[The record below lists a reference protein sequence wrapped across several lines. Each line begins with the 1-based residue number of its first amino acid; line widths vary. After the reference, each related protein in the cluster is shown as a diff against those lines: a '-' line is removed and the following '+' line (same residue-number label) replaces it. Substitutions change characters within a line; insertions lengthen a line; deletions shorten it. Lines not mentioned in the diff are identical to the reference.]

1 MKETVQFEKPIS
13 VVMPVFNS
21 QVSYLKEAVDSILTQ
36 TFKDFEFIIINDGST
51 GSCKEYLESLS
62 DPRIRIIHNEKNLGI
77 TKSLNIGLR
86 EARGKYIAR
95 MDDDD
100 ISLPFRF
107 EKQFAFMESNPD
119 IILCGS
125 KKVTIGK
132 TRPLALLWK
141 HSMTDMEEYRVK
153 LLFVNPG
160 PVHPTAFFRHEKL
173 IKYNIWYDESLR
185 YAQDYGMWETISHYG
200 DVCIL
205 GDVLVFKR
213 EHADQIT
220 IAHREQQIECD
231 KKTQRKLL
239 IELMGT
245 ISDEE
250 LNLHYIHSAGR
261 HRDAVINPEI
271 VNWYRR
277 IMRANDQRHIYN
289 SRKLKRCIEL
299 IEKRLIVQTFTDEM
313 SIIEK
318 VRLVFRYLPFPSA
331 VNAIS
336 KSALKKIIRLFRRL
350 TAGVLGSQNRTME

>member
-21 QVSYLKEAVDSILTQ
+21 QISYLKEAIDSILNQ
-36 TFKDFEFIIINDGST
+36 TFKDFEFIIIDDGST

-62 DPRIRIIHNEKNLGI
+62 DSRIRIIHNEKNLGI

-86 EARGKYIAR
+86 AARGKYIAR

-107 EKQFAFMESNPD
+107 EKQFAFMESHPD
-119 IILCGS
+119 VIVCGS
-125 KKVTIGK
+125 KTQPIGK
-132 TRPLALLWK
+132 KRQRIASSK
-141 HSMTDMEEYRVK
+141 VSMNDMEEYRIK

-271 VNWYRR
+271 VSWYRR

-289 SRKLKRCIEL
+289 ARKLRRYIESKEL
-299 IEKRLIVQTFTDEM
+299 RLIVQTFTDEM

-331 VNAIS
+331 VNAIT
-336 KSALKKIIRLFRRL
+336 KSALKKIIRLCRTL
-350 TAGVLGSQNRTME
+350 TAGVLGPQNRTME

>member
-1 MKETVQFEKPIS
+1 MEETVQFEKPIS

-21 QVSYLKEAVDSILTQ
+21 QISYLKEAIDSILNQ
-36 TFKDFEFIIINDGST
+36 TFKDFQFIIIDDGST

-107 EKQFAFMESNPD
+107 EKQFAFMETHPD
-119 IILCGS
+119 VIVCGS
-125 KKVTIGK
+125 KTQPIGK
-132 TRPLALLWK
+132 KRQRIASGK
-141 HSMTDMEEYRVK
+141 VSMIDMEEYRIK

-185 YAQDYGMWETISHYG
+185 YAQDYGMWVSISRYG
-200 DVCIL
+200 NVCL
-205 GDVLVFKR
+205 FEDMLVIKR
-213 EHADQIT
+213 EHADQIST
-220 IAHREQQIECD
+220 AHIEQQMECA
-231 KKTQRKLL
+231 KKARKKLL
-239 IELMGT
+239 IELMGSVTDEEMDQHFIHSTSYYKNAT
-245 ISDEE
+245 IS
-250 LNLHYIHSAGR
+250 
-261 HRDAVINPEI
+261 PEI
-271 VNWYRR
+271 VNWYNR
-277 IMRANDQRHIYN
+277 IMKANNQRHIYN
-289 SRKLKRCIEL
+289 ARKLRRYIESREL
-299 IEKRLIVQTFTDEM
+299 RLIVQTFTDEM

-318 VRLVFRYLPFPSA
+318 ARLVFRYLPFPSA

-336 KSALKKIIRLFRRL
+336 KTALIKIIRLFRRI
-350 TAGVLGSQNRTME
+350 TAGVLGPKNRTME